1 MSEHQFCTQSQTT
14 CVSEVAC
21 PASGMGCH
29 EGICM
34 LRCGSDNECAS
45 NERCNKGQC
54 MLTCRVDNDCF
65 LGHVCLNKMCL
76 VGCR

>member
-1 MSEHQFCTQSQTT
+1 MRTAPE
-14 CVSEVAC
+14 EC
-21 PASGMGCH
+21 PLQNGNLIDTALFVENSTMC
-29 EGICM
+29 ET
-34 LRCGSDNECAS
+34 LCAS